1 MEKTQE
7 REERVLSAIKS
18 AAKSANQEATCGEGN
33 KKNDGLKKE
42 KRTCGKRKLAC
53 VAVVREHIEV
63 ARENVSKLSERTC

>member
-42 KRTCGKRKLAC
+42 KGQRIGKK
-53 VAVVREHIEV
+53 
-63 ARENVSKLSERTC
+63 